1 MKTFNLGLI
10 ALFAAFTISSCSDD
24 DSWKYGDKQ
33 KLANTAWHGTDY
45 AYICGGP
52 ASKAEITISFA
63 KGMFTLSGHETD
75 DDIDTTY
82 VLQGEYIYNHP
93 HLTLKPADQEP
104 IEAWIGLRGVTYIGG
119 AYYSRLHELM
129 KVEGK

>member
-10 ALFAAFTISSCSDD
+10 ALFAAFAISSCSDE

-33 KLANTAWHGTDY
+33 KLANTTWHGSDY
-45 AYICGGP
+45 AFMCGGP
-52 ASKAEITISFA
+52 PLTAEITISFS
-63 KGMFTLSGHETD
+63 KGTFTLSGHETD

-82 VLQGEYIYNHP
+82 VLQGEYIYKHP

-119 AYYSRLHELM
+119 AYYSRLHELI

>member
-1 MKTFNLGLI
+1 MNKFFLI
-10 ALFAAFTISSCSDD
+10 AATIFLISSCSDD

-33 KLANTAWHGTDY
+33 KLANTTWHGSDY
-45 AYICGGP
+45 AFMCGGP
-52 ASKAEITISFA
+52 PLTAEITISFS
-63 KGMFTLSGHETD
+63 KGTFTLSGHETD

-82 VLQGEYIYNHP
+82 VLQGEYIYKHP

-119 AYYSRLHELM
+119 AYDSRLHELI

>member
-1 MKTFNLGLI
+1 MNKFFLI
-10 ALFAAFTISSCSDD
+10 AATIFLISSCSDD

-33 KLANTAWHGTDY
+33 KLANTTWHGSDF
-45 AYICGGP
+45 AFMCGGP
-52 ASKAEITISFA
+52 PLTAEITISFS
-63 KGMFTLSGHETD
+63 KGTFTLSGHETD

-82 VLQGEYIYNHP
+82 VLQGEYIYKHP

-119 AYYSRLHELM
+119 AYDSRLHELI

>member
-1 MKTFNLGLI
+1 M
-10 ALFAAFTISSCSDD
+10 
-24 DSWKYGDKQ
+24 
-33 KLANTAWHGTDY
+33 
-45 AYICGGP
+45 CGGP
-52 ASKAEITISFA
+52 PLTAEITISFS
-63 KGMFTLSGHETD
+63 KGTFTLSGHETD

-82 VLQGEYIYNHP
+82 VLQGEYIYKHP

-119 AYYSRLHELM
+119 AYYSRLHELI

>member
-1 MKTFNLGLI
+1 MNKFFLI
-10 ALFAAFTISSCSDD
+10 AATIFLISSCSDD

-33 KLANTAWHGTDY
+33 KLAHTTWHGSDY
-45 AYICGGP
+45 AFMCGGP
-52 ASKAEITISFA
+52 PLTAEITISFS
-63 KGMFTLSGHETD
+63 KGTFTLSGHETD

-82 VLQGEYIYNHP
+82 VLQGEYIYKHP

-119 AYYSRLHELM
+119 AYDTRLHELI

>member
-10 ALFAAFTISSCSDD
+10 ALFAAFAISSCSDE

-33 KLANTAWHGTDY
+33 KLANTTWHGSDY
-45 AYICGGP
+45 AFMCGGP
-52 ASKAEITISFA
+52 PLTAEITISFS
-63 KGMFTLSGHETD
+63 KGTFTLSGHETD
-75 DDIDTTY
+75 DEDTTY
-82 VLQGEYIYNHP
+82 VLQGEYIYKHP

-119 AYYSRLHELM
+119 AYDTRLHELM

>member
-1 MKTFNLGLI
+1 MNKFFLI
-10 ALFAAFTISSCSDD
+10 AATIFLISSCSDD

-33 KLANTAWHGTDY
+33 KLANTTWHGSDY
-45 AYICGGP
+45 AFMCGGP
-52 ASKAEITISFA
+52 PLTAEITISFS
-63 KGMFTLSGHETD
+63 KGTFTLSGHETD

-82 VLQGEYIYNHP
+82 VLQGEYIYKHP

-119 AYYSRLHELM
+119 AYDTRLHELI